1 MLTHKEKAL
10 EDMDFNECLEFEK
23 FMLKKIL
30 AASRSQM
37 SDGIV
42 DQLNVFLD
50 IIRERKKA
58 AMLLKSDGNNDGVSV
73 WLGEEPPVE
82 DEDEQ
87 ELPDDN

>member
-1 MLTHKEKAL
+1 MLSHKDKSL

-37 SDGIV
+37 SDGII

>member
-1 MLTHKEKAL
+1 MLSNKDKEI
-10 EDMDFNECLEFEK
+10 EDMDFNEVLEFEK
-23 FMLKKIL
+23 FMLKKVL
-30 AASRSQM
+30 SASKAGM
-37 SDGIV
+37 SEGII
-42 DQLNVFLD
+42 DQLNFFLN

-58 AMLLKSDGNNDGVSV
+58 SMLLKSDGNNDGVSV